1 MTPIYIYIYIF
12 AVAFSIIVAFAIGYY
27 ATGLILR
34 PPAEP
39 KPAKHLTRAELAEL
53 EAARPDPAPLK
64 VYVAASSRELE
75 RVDRALAGLSK
86 IPNVEVTY
94 RWIDDMRE
102 QMAKGR
108 TDKDLTREEAL
119 EVGDACLQGVYDAD
133 LVWLLYPNEPTRGAW
148 VELGYAR
155 ALFDQNL
162 IGRIVVSYEGRTS
175 AGACPL
181 VLDDDEDYHEALG
194 DQRGL
199 EIVTELAAEYT
210 AQVGT

>member
-1 MTPIYIYIYIF
+1 MTPIYIF
-12 AVAFSIIVAFAIGYY
+12 AVAFSIIAFAIGYY

-39 KPAKHLTRAELAEL
+39 KLAKYLTKAELA
-53 EAARPDPAPLK
+53 ARPAPAPLK

-75 RVDRALAGLSK
+75 RVDRALEGLSK

-94 RWIDDMRE
+94 RWIDDMRK
-102 QMAKGR
+102 QMAKGL

-133 LVWLLYPNEPTRGAW
+133 LVWLLYPNETTRGAW

-175 AGACPL
+175 AGASPL

-199 EIVTELAAEYT
+199 ELVAELAELHRNEQEA
-210 AQVGT
+210 